1 MLIAIILACSV
12 VLISGISFWAINSL
26 NRDYKKIRKLL
37 DESQNQCKSLR
48 MLINELQDEIEAK
61 TIKELEP
68 ASSIDS

>member
-1 MLIAIILACSV
+1 MLIVITLACSV
-12 VLISGISFWAINSL
+12 VLISGISFWVVSSL
-26 NRDYKKIRKLL
+26 NRDYKKTKKLL

-68 ASSIDS
+68 VSSIDS